1 MKCHEALDRLDDLV
15 DAALP
20 EEERL
25 AVEAHLASCP
35 GCGRQE
41 QRLQEILAE
50 ARELRR
56 ERTPSRDLWPEIARE
71 IGAGNLV
78 SGEFA
83 RPKASRWW
91 MPALATAAAV
101 LAVATTVA
109 MLREGGMPFAVP
121 GAETATAIPVS
132 RGQVELLDA
141 EQGYARAAAELL
153 AALAER
159 GDSLSPETRASV
171 DRNLAMIDQA
181 MKEIRAA
188 LEKEPGNRDLT
199 RMLASTHRKKVDVLR
214 RVVKLSGASI

>member
-35 GCGRQE
+35 GCRRQE

-181 MKEIRAA
+181 LKEIRDA

>member
-181 MKEIRAA
+181 LKEIRDA